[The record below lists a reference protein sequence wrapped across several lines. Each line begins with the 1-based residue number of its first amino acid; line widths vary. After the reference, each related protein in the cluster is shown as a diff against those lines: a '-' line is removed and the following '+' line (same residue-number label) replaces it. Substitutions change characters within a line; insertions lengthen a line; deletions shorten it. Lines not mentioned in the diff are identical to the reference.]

1 MKKYRTR
8 ASEKESKIDINM
20 SPLVDCIFLLLIFF
34 IVTSSF
40 VKEAGMQ
47 VKRPRAIS
55 SEELDRMSVQVGIAS
70 DGQIYFGGDVLALN
84 RLRGT
89 ITRQLAQTQQRSVV
103 VITDKTVPSGRL
115 LAVVDECK
123 LAGAETVSVAT
134 EK

>member
-40 VKEAGMQ
+40 VKEAGVQ

-55 SEELDRMSVQVGIAS
+55 SAELDRMSVQVGIAS

-89 ITRQLAQTQQRSVV
+89 ITRQLAQTKQRSVV